1 VRLNFKKKGLPP
13 QSISSPYTY
22 DGKEIIFASSK
33 GGRVVKDV
41 VFEQWLRSES
51 NQNHESKPRY
61 IVLLSSA
68 ASYKRCMSLLETR
81 NKSSASVGI
90 QPLKLIQGFSC
101 SLDYL
106 KLHRGIYPM
115 IASIETDH
123 RIAAVHAS
131 GEQFIPWG
139 VSQIRAPEAWSRST
153 GKRIKIGVI
162 DTGVDYSHPDL
173 QRSVYGGINLIHRHM
188 LPMDDNGHGTHIAG
202 TIAAASQ
209 QSGIVGVAPHGAIHA
224 IKAFD
229 YNGTA
234 YVSDIIH
241 GIDWCVHYRMD
252 IINMSFGMDNH
263 SNALEAAVRNA
274 FYSGRVIVASSGNSG
289 KLNRMDYPARLPQT
303 IAVGA
308 TTRNHKIA
316 PFSNRNNRIDIYAP
330 GDKIYSTW
338 LHGKYNVLSG
348 TSMATSHVTGVIA
361 LLLAA
366 RPGLSLKQIKT
377 ILQRNA
383 SKLSLKKQLYS
394 QGEVS
399 ALRALKSI
407 PL

>member
-1 VRLNFKKKGLPP
+1 L
-13 QSISSPYTY
+13 
-22 DGKEIIFASSK
+22 
-33 GGRVVKDV
+33 KDV
-41 VFEQWLRSES
+41 VFEQWLRTES
-51 NQNHESKPRY
+51 NQNQESKPKY

-68 ASYKRCMSLLETR
+68 ESYKRCMSLIEVKINNTTP
-81 NKSSASVGI
+81 KSI
-90 QPLKLIQGFSC
+90 QPLKLVQGFSC
-101 SLDYL
+101 SLDFL
-106 KLHRGIYPM
+106 KLHRSISPM
-115 IASIETDH
+115 IASIEIDH
-123 RIAAVHAS
+123 KIASVHAS
-131 GEQFIPWG
+131 GEHFIPWG
-139 VSQIRAPEAWSRST
+139 VKQIRAPEVWSRST
-153 GKRIKIGVI
+153 GKLIKIGVI

-173 QRSVYGGINLIHRHM
+173 QRSVYGGINLIHRHL

-224 IKAFD
+224 VKAFD

-234 YVSDIIH
+234 FVSDIIH
-241 GIDWCVHYRMD
+241 GIDWCVHHQMD
-252 IINMSFGMDNH
+252 IINMSFGMDHH
-263 SNALEAAVRNA
+263 SNAMEAAVRNA
-274 FYSGRVIVASSGNSG
+274 FYSGQVIVASSGNSG
-289 KLNRMDYPARLPQT
+289 KLNRMDYPARFPQT

-316 PFSNRNNRIDIYAP
+316 PFSNRSPRIDIYAP

-361 LLLAA
+361 LLLAV

-383 SKLSLKKQLYS
+383 SKLGLKKRLHAP
-394 QGEVS
+394 GEVS
-399 ALRALKSI
+399 ALRILKSI

>member
-1 VRLNFKKKGLPP
+1 MEKRSFPLGLKGV
-13 QSISSPYTY
+13 
-22 DGKEIIFASSK
+22 ASL
-33 GGRVVKDV
+33 KDV
-41 VFEQWLRSES
+41 VFEQWLRTES
-51 NQNHESKPRY
+51 PQTDEPKPRY
-61 IVLLSSA
+61 IVRLSSTN
-68 ASYKRCMSLLETR
+68 SYKRCMNLIEVKNNNL
-81 NKSSASVGI
+81 AQDGI

-101 SLDYL
+101 SFDFL
-106 KLHRGIYPM
+106 KRHHGLYPM
-115 IASIETDH
+115 IASIETDY

-139 VSQIRAPEAWSRST
+139 VSQIRAPEVWGRST

-173 QRSVYGGINLIHRHM
+173 QRSVYGGINLIHRHL
-188 LPMDDNGHGTHIAG
+188 LPIDDNGHGTHIAG

-209 QSGIVGVAPHGAIHA
+209 QRGIVGVAPHSAIHA
-224 IKAFD
+224 VKAFD

-234 YVSDIIH
+234 FVSDIIH

-289 KLNRMDYPARLPQT
+289 KLNKMDYPARFPQT

-316 PFSNRNNRIDIYAP
+316 PFSNRSNRIDIYAP

-348 TSMATSHVTGVIA
+348 TSMATSHVTGVVA

-366 RPGLSLKQIKT
+366 RPELTPKQIKA

-383 SKLSLKKQLYS
+383 LTLSLKKRLHS
-394 QGEVS
+394 PGEVS
-399 ALRALKSI
+399 ALRTLKSL
-407 PL
+407 PE